1 MNFDVIKNR
10 LEDLESHDGVIKLPT
25 GTMMEGKE
33 LIILFFKMD
42 KIRELYK
49 TNRGPLI
56 SDFDSK
62 DQQLMRGLALWEP
75 DPNKYGAL
83 AVFLAEQSKKIINDS
98 FGISV

>member
-1 MNFDVIKNR
+1 MNFESIKNQ
-10 LEDLESHDGVIKLPT
+10 LDDLESQGGFIKLPN

-42 KIRELYK
+42 KIREKYK
-49 TNRGPLI
+49 TNRAPLI

-62 DQQLMRGLALWEP
+62 DQQLIRGLALWEP
-75 DPNKYGAL
+75 PFHHGAL
-83 AVFLAEQSKKIINDS
+83 AVFLAEQSKIILQDS